1 MARPI
6 TQITDTFKVLRDNL
20 NTISNNVGDPDLLT
34 TTTRNSQRSDP
45 SDVVSA
51 FNELDSDLHGAG
63 GGDVK
68 NNLTSLDKLLR
79 DMNTFLFRIHQY
91 MRC

>member
-34 TTTRNSQRSDP
+34 TTTRNSQRSDS

-51 FNELDSDLHGAG
+51 ANFDLDTLCC
-63 GGDVK
+63 
-68 NNLTSLDKLLR
+68 T
-79 DMNTFLFRIHQY
+79 I
-91 MRC
+91 